1 MNIRIPWLISR
12 RRLIVSFLT
21 DIIMIAIINK
31 YFLSNYLLFVESEY
45 FFNIIFIPFWIL
57 FSYVFGK
64 YSYDEEFYR
73 NKNLILVFKLFF
85 KTVLISILSILIVLI
100 ISINI
105 NLNNYNHF
113 DKIILSYCFSLS
125 IFINI
130 FQIPIIL
137 SCINIANKAEIWIF
151 YGPKQIFNLLNE
163 ELKYSRKKMKILY
176 NLDTLNTK
184 FSPKQNV
191 KGLIIHDIKGLNKS
205 EYNMIL
211 KKKNSALKIYDVE
224 KWCEYYLQRLPCDL
238 LTLEYLTNN
247 FSEYT
252 IQMRLKRLGDLFLSS
267 ILLVITFPILI
278 IAGLFIFLDDRN
290 GFIYT
295 QERVGKNQKNFILYK
310 LRTMKH
316 NAEKGKPQWSKKFDT
331 RITKVG
337 KFLRKTR
344 LDELPQLINVILGDM
359 SLIGPRPEREIFD
372 VELSTHIPQYNS
384 RYLIRPGL
392 SGWAQVNFPYG
403 SSIEDSKKKFSYDIY
418 YLKNYSIWLDFLIL
432 LKTIKI
438 VFLKRGSDPIR

>member
-1 MNIRIPWLISR
+1 
-12 RRLIVSFLT
+12 
-21 DIIMIAIINK
+21 
-31 YFLSNYLLFVESEY
+31 
-45 FFNIIFIPFWIL
+45 
-57 FSYVFGK
+57 
-64 YSYDEEFYR
+64 
-73 NKNLILVFKLFF
+73 
-85 KTVLISILSILIVLI
+85 
-100 ISINI
+100 
-105 NLNNYNHF
+105 
-113 DKIILSYCFSLS
+113 
-125 IFINI
+125 
-130 FQIPIIL
+130 
-137 SCINIANKAEIWIF
+137 
-151 YGPKQIFNLLNE
+151 
-163 ELKYSRKKMKILY
+163 
-176 NLDTLNTK
+176 
-184 FSPKQNV
+184 
-191 KGLIIHDIKGLNKS
+191 
-205 EYNMIL
+205 
-211 KKKNSALKIYDVE
+211 
-224 KWCEYYLQRLPCDL
+224 
-238 LTLEYLTNN
+238 
-247 FSEYT
+247 
-252 IQMRLKRLGDLFLSS
+252 MRLKRLGDLFLSS

-331 RITKVG
+331 RITKIG

-432 LKTIKI
+432 FKTIKI